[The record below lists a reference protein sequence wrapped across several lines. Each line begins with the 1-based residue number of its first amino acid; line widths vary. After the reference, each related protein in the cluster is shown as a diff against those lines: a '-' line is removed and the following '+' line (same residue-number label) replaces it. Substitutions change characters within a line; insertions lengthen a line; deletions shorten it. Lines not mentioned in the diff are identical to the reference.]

1 LLRGIKG
8 EGDGAGGLLLR
19 KPLATSGVLARRSYA
34 ATFNI
39 IFGKMFLTITKNM
52 QLIFTTHSPT
62 ETQELGF
69 RIGKLL
75 KEGSIVA
82 LIGDLG
88 TGKTCL
94 TQGIAKGVGIDAN
107 QVVNSPSYIL
117 INEYKGPC
125 PVYHIDLYRIRYSAE
140 LEDLGLEEYIYG
152 HGICVIEWA
161 DRLLESL
168 PESYLKIVLAHG
180 KTENTR
186 KIELIS
192 IGMEYTELIREFQ
205 PDNQLSG

>member
-1 LLRGIKG
+1 
-8 EGDGAGGLLLR
+8 
-19 KPLATSGVLARRSYA
+19 
-34 ATFNI
+34 
-39 IFGKMFLTITKNM
+39 M
-52 QLIFTTHSPT
+52 QLIFTTHSPK

-75 KEGSIVA
+75 KEGNIVA

-94 TQGIAKGVGIDAN
+94 TQGIARGVGIDAN

-117 INEYKGPC
+117 INEYTGSC
-125 PVYHIDLYRIRYSAE
+125 PIYHIDLYRIRDSVE

-152 HGICVIEWA
+152 CGICVIEWA

-168 PESYLKIVLAHG
+168 PESYLKILLSHEEA
-180 KTENTR
+180 ENTR
-186 KIELIS
+186 TIKIIS
-192 IGMEYTELIREFQ
+192 VGLEYTKLVKELR
-205 PDNQLSG
+205 

>member
-1 LLRGIKG
+1 
-8 EGDGAGGLLLR
+8 
-19 KPLATSGVLARRSYA
+19 
-34 ATFNI
+34 
-39 IFGKMFLTITKNM
+39 M
-52 QLIFTTHSPT
+52 QLIFTTHSPK

-94 TQGIAKGVGIDAN
+94 TQGIARGAGIDAN

-117 INEYKGPC
+117 INEYTGSC
-125 PVYHIDLYRIRYSAE
+125 PIYHIDLYRIRGSAE

-152 HGICVIEWA
+152 RGICVIEWA

-168 PESYLKIVLAHG
+168 PECYLKIVLSHEES
-180 KTENTR
+180 ENTR
-186 KIELIS
+186 TIEIIS
-192 IGMEYTELIREFQ
+192 VGAECTELIRKLM

>member
-1 LLRGIKG
+1 
-8 EGDGAGGLLLR
+8 
-19 KPLATSGVLARRSYA
+19 
-34 ATFNI
+34 
-39 IFGKMFLTITKNM
+39 M